1 MGDFRLGTTS
11 YILLDEILPNVRFL
25 SDKVD
30 DIELVLFE
38 VDDETNNLPDFE
50 VIRQLDALAQAHNL
64 TYTVHLPLDLRMGAA
79 DESLHRSL
87 ELAHAVIER
96 TKPLQPWA
104 YVLHLDGKEADD
116 YEAWVDQAVQSL
128 EQVVEWAGAPGLLA
142 IENLEGYPLDFID
155 PVLDRILVSRCVD
168 IGHLWL
174 DGHNPIDFL
183 RDHLDRTTVVHI
195 HGVGTRDHQ
204 SLADIEQR
212 QLRAVLT
219 VLEEMGYEGVLTI
232 EVFNL
237 KDFESSLKA
246 LRTAGML

>member
-11 YILLDEILPNVRFL
+11 YILPDKILPNVRFL

-79 DESLHRSL
+79 GEPLHRSL
-87 ELAHAVIER
+87 ELARAVIER
-96 TKPLQPWA
+96 TQSLQPWA
-104 YVLHLDGKEADD
+104 YVLHLDGVDAND
-116 YEAWVDQAVQSL
+116 YGTWVNQAVQSL
-128 EQVVEWAGAPGLLA
+128 EQMVEWVGAPALLA

-155 PVLDRILVSRCVD
+155 PVLDRIPVSRCVD
-168 IGHLWL
+168 VGHLWL
-174 DGHNPIDFL
+174 DGHDPIDFL
-183 RDHLDRTTVVHI
+183 LDHLDRTRVVHI
-195 HGVGTRDHQ
+195 HGIGIRDHQ
-204 SLADIEQR
+204 SLADMEER
-212 QLRAVLT
+212 QLRAVLK
-219 VLEEMGYEGVLTI
+219 VLEQRGYEGVLTI

-246 LRTAGML
+246 LRAAGMS

>member
-11 YILLDEILPNVRFL
+11 YILPDEILPNVRFL

-38 VDDETNNLPDFE
+38 IDDETNNLPDTS
-50 VIRQLDALAQAHNL
+50 VIHELGALAQANNL

-79 DESLHRSL
+79 GEPLHRSL

-96 TKPLQPWA
+96 TQILQPWA
-104 YVLHLDGKEADD
+104 YVLHLDGEEADD
-116 YEAWVDQAVQSL
+116 YDAWVDQAVESL
-128 EQVVEWAGAPGLLA
+128 EQMVEWVGAPGLLA

-155 PVLDRILVSRCVD
+155 PVLDRIPVGRCVD
-168 IGHLWL
+168 VGHLWL
-174 DGHNPIDFL
+174 DGHDPVDFL
-183 RDHLDRTTVVHI
+183 QDHLERTRVVHI
-195 HGVGTRDHQ
+195 HGIGTRDHQ
-204 SLADIEQR
+204 SLADMEQR
-212 QLRAVLT
+212 QLRAVLK
-219 VLEEMGYEGVLTI
+219 VLEERGYEGVLTI

-246 LRTAGML
+246 LRTAGMS